1 MVPELTSLNLVQIPD
16 SAGGRSQCL
25 DERSIPVLTWPLSTC
40 RPGIL
45 LGECLGA
52 AVEK

>member
-1 MVPELTSLNLVQIPD
+1 MVPELTSLNSVQTLD
-16 SAGGRSQCL
+16 SAGGRSPCL
-25 DERSIPVLTWPLSTC
+25 HERSIPVLTWPLPEC

-52 AVEK
+52 GLEQ